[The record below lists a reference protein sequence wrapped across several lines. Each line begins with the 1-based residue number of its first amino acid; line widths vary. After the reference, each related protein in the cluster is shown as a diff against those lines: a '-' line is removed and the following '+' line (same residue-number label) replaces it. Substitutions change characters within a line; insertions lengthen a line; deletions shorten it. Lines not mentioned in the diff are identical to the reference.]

1 MSTSLIPLEPLSA
14 EPSFALTQAQARL
27 RKMVLDSVQSI
38 HSKRNYAKASMICL
52 PSVPADLSP
61 VPCLWSTGRRW
72 IPFSI
77 HYQRTVIRDAKVGRR
92 SQTERNDRA

>member
-72 IPFSI
+72 ITFLHPLST
-77 HYQRTVIRDAKVGRR
+77 YGYPRCESWSAKPDG
-92 SQTERNDRA
+92 TE